1 MPITFKEQAKTEGKN
16 RKENNQQYM
25 KKNIAIFGS
34 TGLVGSN
41 ILKKID
47 TEKYKVYAPS
57 RKELDLFNQ
66 EKVLDWFFEN
76 RVEYVILAAARVGG
90 IVANSTYPTEFLHEN
105 LTIQNNIIMSAL
117 KSDVQN
123 LIFLGSS
130 CIYPRECPQPIKEE
144 YLLTGPLEKT
154 NKSYALAKIAGIQL
168 CDSIKE
174 QYGNNYYS
182 LMPCNLYGPGDNFDL
197 EASHVIPGMI
207 RKIESA
213 RDNNQ
218 PTLKLL
224 GTGRPL
230 REFLYVEDL
239 SEAVIFMLEN
249 YNGKDGLI
257 NVGSGS
263 EITIKDLANIVAHA
277 IGYKGEIIFDTEG
290 LDGTP
295 RKVMDNSKI
304 ESLGWKPKIKL
315 EVGIAETVKWYWDNK
330 DKIRK

>member
-47 TEKYKVYAPS
+47 TEKYNVYAPS

>member
-1 MPITFKEQAKTEGKN
+1 
-16 RKENNQQYM
+16 M
-25 KKNIAIFGS
+25 KKKIAIFGS

-47 TEKYKVYAPS
+47 TEKYRVYAPS
-57 RKELDLFNQ
+57 RKELDLFDQ

-76 RVEYVILAAARVGG
+76 KMEYVIIAAARVGG

-117 KSDVQN
+117 KSDVKN

-239 SEAVIFMLEN
+239 AEAVIFMLEN

-263 EITIKDLANIVAHA
+263 EITIKDLANIISRV
-277 IGYKGEIIFDTEG
+277 IGYKGEILFDTEG

-304 ESLGWKPKIKL
+304 ESLGWKPQMTL
-315 EVGIAETVKWYWDNK
+315 ETGITETVKWYWDNK

>member
-1 MPITFKEQAKTEGKN
+1 
-16 RKENNQQYM
+16 M
-25 KKNIAIFGS
+25 KKRIAIFGG

-41 ILKKID
+41 VIKKINK
-47 TEKYKVYAPS
+47 EKYQVYSPS
-57 RKELDLFNQ
+57 RKELDLFDSEGVLAWFSENQ
-66 EKVLDWFFEN
+66 VDH
-76 RVEYVILAAARVGG
+76 VVLAAARVGG

-105 LTIQNNIIMSAL
+105 LTIQSNIIMSAL
-117 KSDVQN
+117 KSDVEN

-168 CDSIKE
+168 CDSIRE
-174 QYGNNYYS
+174 QYGKNYYS

-207 RKIESA
+207 RKIETA
-213 RDNNQ
+213 RDNNE
-218 PTLKLL
+218 PIVKLL

-239 SEAVIFMLEN
+239 AEAILFMLEN
-249 YNGKDGLI
+249 YNGTDGLI
-257 NVGSGS
+257 NIGSGS
-263 EITIKDLANIVAHA
+263 EISIRDLANIVAKGL
-277 IGYKGEIIFDTEG
+277 GYKGEILFDTTG

-295 RKVMDNSKI
+295 RKIMDNSKV
-304 ESLGWKPKIKL
+304 ESLGWKPKVSL
-315 EVGIAETVKWYWDNK
+315 EDGIAETIKWYWDNK
-330 DKIRK
+330 DKVRK

>member
-1 MPITFKEQAKTEGKN
+1 
-16 RKENNQQYM
+16 M

-47 TEKYKVYAPS
+47 TEKYNVYAPS
-57 RKELDLFNQ
+57 RKELDLFDQ

-76 RVEYVILAAARVGG
+76 KMEYVILAAARVGG

-117 KSDVQN
+117 KSDVKN

-239 SEAVIFMLEN
+239 AEAVIFMLEN

-263 EITIKDLANIVAHA
+263 EITIKDLANMVAHV
-277 IGYKGEIIFDTEG
+277 IGYKGEILFDTEG

>member
-1 MPITFKEQAKTEGKN
+1 
-16 RKENNQQYM
+16 M
-25 KKNIAIFGS
+25 KKKIAIFGS

-41 ILKKID
+41 IVKKID
-47 TEKYKVYAPS
+47 TEKYQVYSPT
-57 RKELDLFNQ
+57 RKELDLFDQ

-90 IVANSTYPTEFLHEN
+90 IIANSTYPTEFLYEN
-105 LTIQNNIIMSAL
+105 LTMQNNIIMSAL
-117 KSDVQN
+117 KSDVEN

-168 CDSIKE
+168 CDSIRE
-174 QYGNNYYS
+174 QYGKNYYS

-207 RKIESA
+207 RKIENA
-213 RDNNQ
+213 RDNNE

-239 SEAVIFMLEN
+239 AEAVIFMLEN
-249 YNGKDGLI
+249 YKGNDGLI

-263 EITIKDLANIVAHA
+263 EISIKELANIIAHV
-277 IGYKGEIIFDTEG
+277 IDYKGDVLFDTEG

-295 RKVMDNSKI
+295 RKIMDNSKI
-304 ESLGWKPKIKL
+304 ESIGWKPKMSL
-315 EVGIAETVKWYWDNK
+315 ETGIAETIKWYWDNK
-330 DKIRK
+330 DNIRK

>member
-1 MPITFKEQAKTEGKN
+1 
-16 RKENNQQYM
+16 M
-25 KKNIAIFGS
+25 KKKIAIFGS

-41 ILKKID
+41 VVKKID
-47 TEKYKVYAPS
+47 QEKYQVYAPT
-57 RKELDLFNQ
+57 RKDLDLFNKDQ
-66 EKVLDWFFEN
+66 VLDWFFEN
-76 RVEYVILAAARVGG
+76 RVEYAILAAAKVGG

-117 KSDVQN
+117 KSDVKN

-168 CDSIKE
+168 CDSIRE
-174 QYGNNYYS
+174 QYGKNYYS

-207 RKIESA
+207 RKIENA
-213 RDNNQ
+213 RDNNE

-239 SEAVIFMLEN
+239 ADGVIFMLEN
-249 YNGKDGLI
+249 YKGSEGLI
-257 NVGSGS
+257 NIGSGS
-263 EITIKDLANIVAHA
+263 EVSIKDLANIVAHV
-277 IGYKGEIIFDTEG
+277 IGYKGEILFDTEG

-295 RKVMDNSKI
+295 RKIMDNSKI
-304 ESLGWKPKIKL
+304 ESLGWKPRIPLKT
-315 EVGIAETVKWYWDNK
+315 GIEETVKWYWDNR

>member
-1 MPITFKEQAKTEGKN
+1 
-16 RKENNQQYM
+16 M
-25 KKNIAIFGS
+25 KKKIAIFGS

-47 TEKYKVYAPS
+47 TEKYQIYSPF

-66 EKVLDWFFEN
+66 EAVLDWFFEN
-76 RVEYVILAAARVGG
+76 RVEFVILAAARVGG

-168 CDSIKE
+168 CDSIRD
-174 QYGNNYYS
+174 QYGKNYYS

-213 RDNNQ
+213 RDNNESS
-218 PTLKLL
+218 LKLL

-239 SEAVIFMLEN
+239 AQAVIFMLEN
-249 YNGKDGLI
+249 YKGNDGLI

-263 EITIKDLANIVAHA
+263 EISIKELADIVACA
-277 IGYKGEIIFDTEG
+277 IDYKGDILFDTEG

-295 RKVMDNSKI
+295 RKIMDNSKI
-304 ESLGWKPKIKL
+304 ESLGWKPKMTI
-315 EVGIAETVKWYWDNK
+315 ETGIAETVKWYWDNK
-330 DKIRK
+330 DKVRK

>member
-1 MPITFKEQAKTEGKN
+1 
-16 RKENNQQYM
+16 M

-47 TEKYKVYAPS
+47 TEKYNVYAPS

-239 SEAVIFMLEN
+239 AEAVIFMLEN

>member
-1 MPITFKEQAKTEGKN
+1 
-16 RKENNQQYM
+16 M
-25 KKNIAIFGS
+25 KKKIAIFGS

-41 ILKKID
+41 IVKKID
-47 TEKYKVYAPS
+47 TEKYHVYSPT
-57 RKELDLFNQ
+57 RKELNLFDQ

-90 IVANSTYPTEFLHEN
+90 IIANSTYPTEFLHEN

-168 CDSIKE
+168 CDSIRD
-174 QYGNNYYS
+174 QYGKNYYS

-213 RDNNQ
+213 RDNKE
-218 PTLKLL
+218 PFIKLL

-239 SEAVIFMLEN
+239 AEAVIFILEN
-249 YNGKDGLI
+249 YKGNDGLI

-263 EITIKDLANIVAHA
+263 EISIKELANIVAHV
-277 IGYKGEIIFDTEG
+277 IDYKGEIIFDTEG

-295 RKVMDNSKI
+295 RKIMDNSKI
-304 ESLGWKPKIKL
+304 ESLGWKPKMII
-315 EVGIAETVKWYWDNK
+315 ETGIAETVKWYWDNK

>member
-182 LMPCNLYGPGDNFDL
+182 LMTCNLYGPGDNFDL

>member
-1 MPITFKEQAKTEGKN
+1 
-16 RKENNQQYM
+16 M
-25 KKNIAIFGS
+25 KKKIAIFGS

-41 ILKKID
+41 IVKKID
-47 TEKYKVYAPS
+47 TEKYHVYSPT
-57 RKELDLFNQ
+57 REELNLFDQ

-105 LTIQNNIIMSAL
+105 LTMQSNIIMSAL

-168 CDSIKE
+168 CDSIRE
-174 QYGNNYYS
+174 QYGKNYYS

-207 RKIESA
+207 RKIENA
-213 RDNNQ
+213 RDNNE

-239 SEAVIFMLEN
+239 AEAVIFMLEN
-249 YNGKDGLI
+249 YKGNDGLI

-263 EITIKDLANIVAHA
+263 EISIKELAD
-277 IGYKGEIIFDTEG
+277 IIAQVIDYRGDILFDTEG

-295 RKVMDNSKI
+295 RKIMDNSKI
-304 ESLGWKPKIKL
+304 ESIGWKPKMSL
-315 EVGIAETVKWYWDNK
+315 ETGIAETIKWYWDNK
-330 DKIRK
+330 DNIRK

>member
-1 MPITFKEQAKTEGKN
+1 
-16 RKENNQQYM
+16 M

-57 RKELDLFNQ
+57 RKELDLFDQ
-66 EKVLDWFFEN
+66 EKDLDWFFEN
-76 RVEYVILAAARVGG
+76 KMEYVILAAARVGG

-117 KSDVQN
+117 KSDVKN

-168 CDSIKE
+168 CDSIEE

-239 SEAVIFMLEN
+239 AEAVIFMLEN

-263 EITIKDLANIVAHA
+263 EITIKDLANIISRV
-277 IGYKGEIIFDTEG
+277 IGYKGEILFDTEG

-304 ESLGWKPKIKL
+304 ESLGWKPKMTIEK
-315 EVGIAETVKWYWDNK
+315 GIAETVKWYWDNK
-330 DKIRK
+330 DKVRK

>member
-1 MPITFKEQAKTEGKN
+1 
-16 RKENNQQYM
+16 M
-25 KKNIAIFGS
+25 KKKIAIFGS

-41 ILKKID
+41 VVKKID
-47 TEKYKVYAPS
+47 QEKYQAYAPT
-57 RKELDLFNQ
+57 RKDLDLFNKDQ
-66 EKVLDWFFEN
+66 VLDWFFEN
-76 RVEYVILAAARVGG
+76 RVEYVIIAAARVGG
-90 IVANSTYPTEFLHEN
+90 IVANSTYPTEFLYEN

-117 KSDVQN
+117 KRGVEN

-168 CDSIKE
+168 CDSIRE
-174 QYGNNYYS
+174 QYGKNYYS

-207 RKIESA
+207 RKIENA
-213 RDNNQ
+213 RDNNE

-230 REFLYVEDL
+230 REFLYIEDL
-239 SEAVIFMLEN
+239 ADGVIFMLEN
-249 YNGKDGLI
+249 YKGSEGLI
-257 NVGSGS
+257 NIGSGS
-263 EITIKDLANIVAHA
+263 EVSIKDLANIVAHA
-277 IGYKGEIIFDTEG
+277 IGYKGEILFDTEG

-295 RKVMDNSKI
+295 RKIMDNSKI
-304 ESLGWKPKIKL
+304 ESLGWKPRIPLKT
-315 EVGIAETVKWYWDNK
+315 GIEETVKWYWDNR

>member
-1 MPITFKEQAKTEGKN
+1 M
-16 RKENNQQYM
+16 
-25 KKNIAIFGS
+25 
-34 TGLVGSN
+34 
-41 ILKKID
+41 
-47 TEKYKVYAPS
+47 
-57 RKELDLFNQ
+57 
-66 EKVLDWFFEN
+66 
-76 RVEYVILAAARVGG
+76 EYVIIAAARVGG

-117 KSDVQN
+117 KSDVKN

-168 CDSIKE
+168 CDAIKE

-207 RKIESA
+207 RKIKNA
-213 RDNNQ
+213 RDNNE
-218 PTLKLL
+218 PTLKLI

-239 SEAVIFMLEN
+239 AEAVIFMLET

-263 EITIKDLANIVAHA
+263 EITIKDLANMVAHV
-277 IGYKGEIIFDTEG
+277 IGYKGEILFDTEG

-304 ESLGWKPKIKL
+304 ESLGWKPSTTL
-315 EVGIAETVKWYWDNK
+315 EEG
-330 DKIRK
+330 IRKTYKYYKQKYGN

>member
-1 MPITFKEQAKTEGKN
+1 
-16 RKENNQQYM
+16 M
-25 KKNIAIFGS
+25 KKKIAIFGS

-41 ILKKID
+41 VVKKID
-47 TEKYKVYAPS
+47 QEKYQAYAPT
-57 RKELDLFNQ
+57 RKDLDLFNKDQ
-66 EKVLDWFFEN
+66 VLDWFFEN
-76 RVEYVILAAARVGG
+76 RVEYVIIAAARVGG
-90 IVANSTYPTEFLHEN
+90 IVANSTYPTEFLYEN

-117 KSDVQN
+117 KSGVEN

-168 CDSIKE
+168 CDSIRE
-174 QYGNNYYS
+174 QYGKNYYS

-207 RKIESA
+207 RKIENA
-213 RDNNQ
+213 RDNNE

-230 REFLYVEDL
+230 REFLYIEDL
-239 SEAVIFMLEN
+239 ADGVIFMLEN
-249 YNGKDGLI
+249 YKGSEGLI
-257 NVGSGS
+257 NIGSGS
-263 EITIKDLANIVAHA
+263 EVSIKDLANIVAHA
-277 IGYKGEIIFDTEG
+277 IGYKGEILFDTEG

-295 RKVMDNSKI
+295 RKIMDNSKI
-304 ESLGWKPKIKL
+304 ESLGWKPRIPLKT
-315 EVGIAETVKWYWDNK
+315 GIEETVKWYWDNR

>member
-1 MPITFKEQAKTEGKN
+1 
-16 RKENNQQYM
+16 M
-25 KKNIAIFGS
+25 KKKIAIFGS

-41 ILKKID
+41 IVKKID
-47 TEKYKVYAPS
+47 TEKYHVYSPT
-57 RKELDLFNQ
+57 RKELDLFDQ

-105 LTIQNNIIMSAL
+105 LTMQNNIIMSAL

-168 CDSIKE
+168 CDSIRE
-174 QYGNNYYS
+174 QYCKNYYS

-207 RKIESA
+207 RKIENA
-213 RDNNQ
+213 RDNNE

-239 SEAVIFMLEN
+239 AEAVIFMLEN
-249 YNGKDGLI
+249 YKGNDGLI

-263 EITIKDLANIVAHA
+263 EISIKELAD
-277 IGYKGEIIFDTEG
+277 IIAQVIDYRGDILFNTEG

-295 RKVMDNSKI
+295 RKIMDNSKI
-304 ESLGWKPKIKL
+304 ESIGWKPKMSL
-315 EVGIAETVKWYWDNK
+315 ETGIAETIKWYWDNK
-330 DKIRK
+330 DNIRK